1 MLQVYDIVE
10 RWKDVKVNKEQIP
23 TDSQLIL
30 LGSLWTPAIG
40 AFVTHYMSDCVVC
53 IGSKHEA
60 AVYGGIKIVNML
72 WLNYIAGLEY
82 DSDSDSCPVQKYR
95 IGIRI

>member
-1 MLQVYDIVE
+1 MYDIVE

-30 LGSLWTPAIG
+30 FGSLWTPAIG
-40 AFVTHYMSDCVVC
+40 AFVKHYMSDCVVC

-60 AVYGGIKIVNML
+60 AVYGGIKIVNIL
-72 WLNYIAGLEY
+72 WLDYIAGFEY

-95 IGIRI
+95 VGIRI